1 MRGEGFPNSD
11 KNPKTAEEIIKAL
24 DNMELSEFGEE

>member
-1 MRGEGFPNSD
+1 MRGDGFPNND

-24 DNMELSEFGEE
+24 DTMELRDFGEE